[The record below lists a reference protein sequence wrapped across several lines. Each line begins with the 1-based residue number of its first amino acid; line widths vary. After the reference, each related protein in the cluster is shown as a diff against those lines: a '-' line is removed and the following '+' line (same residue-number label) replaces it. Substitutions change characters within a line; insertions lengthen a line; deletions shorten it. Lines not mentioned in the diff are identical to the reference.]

1 MIISL
6 KTIRIEIG
14 RCKMQKYV
22 CTVCGYIYDE
32 ALGSP
37 EDGIV
42 AGTDW
47 ENVPDDF
54 SCPLCGASK
63 EEFDLHEEK
72 QNDEQAYVSEKVQTA
87 QVSFQSSTVLAPE
100 LSNAQLSVVFS
111 NLAKGCEKQYLPK
124 ESELFTQLSE
134 YYKNVSEKV
143 EGDSFDVIKEL
154 LQEDL
159 GVKYAVAT
167 KIAGREADR
176 GALRALTWSE
186 KVSKILNSVYVR
198 YEKQQQALLERTN
211 VYVCEICGFLSIN
224 DTPPDICPV
233 CKVPS
238 MKLMEVQRGRV

>member
-1 MIISL
+1 LIIFQ
-6 KTIRIEIG
+6 KTIKIEIG

-32 ALGSP
+32 ALG
-37 EDGIV
+37 I
-42 AGTDW
+42 
-47 ENVPDDF
+47 PDDF

-63 EEFDLHEEK
+63 EEFDLQEEK
-72 QNDEQAYVSEKVQTA
+72 QNDEQTYVSGKDQTA
-87 QVSFQSSTVLAPE
+87 QVSFQSSTRLAPE

-134 YYKNVSEKV
+134 YYKSVSDKV
-143 EGDSFDVIKEL
+143 EGDSFDVIKAL

-159 GVKYAVAT
+159 GVKFAVAT
-167 KIAGREADR
+167 KIAGQEADR

-198 YEKQQQALLERTN
+198 YEKQEQALLESTN

-224 DTPPDICPV
+224 DSPPDICPV

-238 MKLMEVQRGRV
+238 MKLMEVQRGRL

>member
-1 MIISL
+1 
-6 KTIRIEIG
+6 
-14 RCKMQKYV
+14 MQKYV

-32 ALGSP
+32 AL
-37 EDGIV
+37 EF
-42 AGTDW
+42 
-47 ENVPDDF
+47 PDDF
-54 SCPLCGASK
+54 SCPLCGASR
-63 EEFDLHEEK
+63 EEFELQEEK
-72 QNDEQAYVSEKVQTA
+72 QNDEQTYVSEKDQTA
-87 QVSFQSSTVLAPE
+87 QVSFQSSTKLVPE

-134 YYKNVSEKV
+134 YYKSVSEKV
-143 EGDSFDVIKEL
+143 EGDSFDVIKAL

-159 GVKYAVAT
+159 GTKFAVAT
-167 KIAGREADR
+167 KIAGQEADR

-198 YEKQQQALLERTN
+198 YEKQEQALLENTN

-224 DTPPDICPV
+224 DSPPDICPV

-238 MKLMEVQRGRV
+238 MKLMEVQRGSL